1 MLECQE
7 WAHGQPLEYKPL
19 AWCNEAPDASDAEG
33 NQPMLTINLSE
44 QDIMRLK
51 VAVMDQDKDDAYAFL
66 RDRLLPEIQKREGM
80 AMKSHLDGG
89 KGSMF

>member
-1 MLECQE
+1 MT
-7 WAHGQPLEYKPL
+7 
-19 AWCNEAPDASDAEG
+19 
-33 NQPMLTINLSE
+33 TINLSE

-51 VAVMDQDKDDAYAFL
+51 VIVMDEDKEDAYAFL

-80 AMKSHLDGG
+80 VMKSHLDGG